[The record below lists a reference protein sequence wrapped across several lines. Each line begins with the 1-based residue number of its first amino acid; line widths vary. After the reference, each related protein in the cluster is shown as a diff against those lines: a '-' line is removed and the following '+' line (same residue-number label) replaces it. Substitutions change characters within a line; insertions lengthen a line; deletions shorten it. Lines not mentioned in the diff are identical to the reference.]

1 MSKVGT
7 HAGREAIRAWA
18 NKLVP
23 FNQKKLDLMRGDG
36 IKSSIAKTMS
46 RPSTRKALFL
56 GGASATLMGAVAPV
70 DRAIPKAC
78 ARSIAALGAVSLA
91 SSLTLFE
98 RQLLWA
104 MNTQSRQSKL
114 AKTAMDESLT
124 GVRKDLLREIDKIDK
139 KLKTVGQ
146 AGGTQAH
153 PIAQESAWR
162 QRQIPSA
169 LSPLGESILDFA
181 ERSTLF
187 VLPLD
192 EVHECIEFLDSI
204 GCEGARCI
212 DVETSSVQRD
222 IGQFNDIVISA
233 KGIPMKEISPILPAA
248 WISKNARVRVLD
260 NRERALEL
268 MNRLN
273 WSTGTRFSSLPT
285 TDLDIAEFAR
295 VRTLS

>member
-1 MSKVGT
+1 MSKVGI
-7 HAGREAIRAWA
+7 HAGREAIRAWV
-18 NKLVP
+18 NKFLP
-23 FNQKKLDLMRGDG
+23 INQRKFDLLRRDR
-36 IKSSIAKTMS
+36 IESSITKTMS

-56 GGASATLMGAVAPV
+56 GGASATLIGAVAPV

-124 GVRKDLLREIDKIDK
+124 GVRKDLLREIDRR
-139 KLKTVGQ
+139 LKTVGQ
-146 AGGTQAH
+146 AGETQAQ

-181 ERSTLF
+181 ERNTLF
-187 VLPLD
+187 VLPSD
-192 EVHECIEFLDSI
+192 EVHECIEFLDYI

-222 IGQFNDIVISA
+222 IGQFNEIVISA
-233 KGIPMKEISPILPAA
+233 KGISLKEISPILPAA

-260 NRERALEL
+260 NRDRALEL

-295 VRTLS
+295 VRTIS

>member
-1 MSKVGT
+1 MSKVGI

-18 NKLVP
+18 NKFVP

-124 GVRKDLLREIDKIDK
+124 GVRKDLLREIDK

-146 AGGTQAH
+146 AGGTQAP
-153 PIAQESAWR
+153 PIAQESAWK

-187 VLPLD
+187 VLPSD

-233 KGIPMKEISPILPAA
+233 KGIPLKEISPILPAA

-260 NRERALEL
+260 NRDRALEL

>member
-1 MSKVGT
+1 MGT

-222 IGQFNDIVISA
+222 IGQFDDIVISA
-233 KGIPMKEISPILPAA
+233 KGIPLKEISPILPAA